1 MAHKKA
7 GGSSRNGRDS
17 QAKRL
22 GVKIFGADLAKQGL
36 DVASVADVICE
47 LQSHYSTRAYRRDPS
62 YPDSPALIDATIQ
75 FVLDAVKR

>member
-1 MAHKKA
+1 VR
-7 GGSSRNGRDS
+7 SVLE
-17 QAKRL
+17 L
-22 GVKIFGADLAKQGL
+22 GVASGELKEGL